1 MPDGHGSRCD
11 LHLGAVMNP
20 LDYPPPNPANLRP
33 MGDHRVIWAQFYHHE
48 AHEEHEEH
56 EGKNLLFKINKMPGN
71 ITRKRNLGNAFVRI
85 QLMRRWRTK

>member
-1 MPDGHGSRCD
+1 
-11 LHLGAVMNP
+11 
-20 LDYPPPNPANLRP
+20 
-33 MGDHRVIWAQFYHHE
+33 VIWAQFYHHE